1 MVIHFFMLGLVV
13 VAGLTPA
20 TWVLAPDGEILP
32 PEGEIFPPDGE
43 SFPPVEATVA
53 GFSDP
58 NFVVGFAG
66 LLSK

>member
-1 MVIHFFMLGLVV
+1 MVIHFFMLGLVE
-13 VAGLTPA
+13 VAGFTPA
-20 TWVLAPDGEILP
+20 TWVFAPDGEIFP

-43 SFPPVEATVA
+43 SFPPLEATVA